1 MVTMLRTRP
10 RTRVRLRPA
19 LLAPAVVAIV
29 LGVLGM
35 HGVDAHGVNMHGTM
49 TNAEAAT
56 STVTAVHDPGTVE
69 RGGAHSTAPHSET
82 SATTHNSGDASGMGG
97 TVMLCV
103 AMLAGA
109 AATLLALLARRGS
122 RPKLW
127 AVLQTA
133 RRMWRP
139 APHVW
144 RIGTGPP
151 SLWRFS
157 VIRC

>member
-1 MVTMLRTRP
+1 MVTMVRTRP
-10 RTRVRLRPA
+10 RTPVRVRPA

-49 TNAEAAT
+49 THAEAAT
-56 STVTAVHDPGTVE
+56 STVTAVHDPGAVQH
-69 RGGAHSTAPHSET
+69 GGAHSTPHSET
-82 SATTHNSGDASGMGG
+82 SATGHSSGDAGGMGG

-109 AATLLALLARRGS
+109 AATLLALLVRRGR
-122 RPKLW
+122 RPKVW
-127 AVLQTA
+127 AVLQPP
-133 RRMWRP
+133 RRGWHP
-139 APHVW
+139 APHTW
-144 RIGTGPP
+144 RLGTGPP
-151 SLWRFS
+151 SVWRFS

>member
-10 RTRVRLRPA
+10 QTPVRVRPG

-29 LGVLGM
+29 VSILGM
-35 HGVDAHGVNMHGTM
+35 HGVDAHGATMHGTM
-49 TNAEAAT
+49 THAEAAT
-56 STVTAVHDPGTVE
+56 STVVAVHDDGTVE
-69 RGGAHSTAPHSET
+69 RADAHSTPHSET
-82 SATTHNSGDASGMGG
+82 SATDHNSGDAGGMGSM
-97 TVMLCV
+97 VMLCV

-109 AATLLALLARRGS
+109 AATLLALLVRRGR
-122 RPKLW
+122 RPKVW
-127 AVLQTA
+127 AVLQPA
-133 RRMWRP
+133 RRGWHP

-151 SLWRFS
+151 SVWRFS